1 MEIVTTRRFELKDC
15 AHVGE
20 LQLLTDSTFRAV
32 SGFNDRHDEEGVV
45 VVGAVVV
52 GVVVVV
58 DVVG

>member
-1 MEIVTTRRFELKDC
+1 MKDC